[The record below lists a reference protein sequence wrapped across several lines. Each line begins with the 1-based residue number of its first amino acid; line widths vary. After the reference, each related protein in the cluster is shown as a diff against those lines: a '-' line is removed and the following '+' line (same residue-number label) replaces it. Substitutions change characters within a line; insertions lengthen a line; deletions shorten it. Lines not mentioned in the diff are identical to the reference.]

1 MKRRTFLGACASSL
15 LYGCPQPAR
24 QASGRL
30 LGPDMALGHRLRD
43 GHFPP
48 PASHEQTPV
57 VIVGGGVAGLS
68 AAWRLQKAGFND
80 FQLLELED
88 NPGGNARWGE
98 NTVSRYP
105 WGAHYLPLPG
115 PEAVWVR
122 ELLSDLGV
130 LIGDPHATS
139 PEYDERYLCHAP
151 HERLF
156 IHGQWQDGLLPQF
169 GISQKAQQQYRQF
182 DLLMAQFK
190 QLRGHDGKRA
200 FAIPSALSS
209 RDPAITRLDQL
220 SMHDWLLQQ
229 GLTAKALH
237 WYVNYACRDD
247 YGCDYRQTSAWAG
260 IHYFA
265 ARNGQAS
272 NAASDSVLTW
282 PEGNGW
288 IVQQLQQRLRQ
299 HIRCGQM
306 AFALEATQSQLQLDV
321 WDKSAGCS
329 KRIHCQQLIWA
340 APLQVLPKVWPALP
354 GDWRNAIGQ
363 LQYAPWLVANLTLD
377 GLPED
382 NGHSPLAWD
391 NVLYDS
397 PGLGYVVATH
407 QQLRQHESAT
417 VLTYYQALSHTS
429 PAQARRQLLQT
440 SLQQWQQDILQT
452 LANAHPRLQQ
462 QLRQMDIW
470 RWGHAM
476 TRPLPGL
483 LHSAA
488 LAGLRR
494 AEGAIHLAHSDLSGF
509 SLFEEAQYWGVSAA
523 EQLIA
528 TLNSSPIAAQAKQ
541 G

>member
-15 LYGCPQPAR
+15 LYGCPQPAPL
-24 QASGRL
+24 AGGRL

-43 GHFPP
+43 GHFPAP
-48 PASHEQTPV
+48 SSSERMPL

-68 AAWRLQKAGFND
+68 AAWRLQKAGFSD
-80 FQLLELED
+80 FVLLELEQQ
-88 NPGGNARWGE
+88 PGGNARWGE
-98 NTVSRYP
+98 NAVSRYP

-115 PEAVWVR
+115 PEAIWVR

-130 LIGDPHATS
+130 LIGDPHAAA

-169 GISQKAQQQYRQF
+169 GISQQVQQQYRQF
-182 DLLMAQFK
+182 EQLMGQFK
-190 QLRGHDGKRA
+190 QLRGSDGKRA

-209 RDPAITRLDQL
+209 SDPRFTQLDRL

-229 GLTAKALH
+229 GLTAAPLH

-265 ARNGQAS
+265 ARNAQAS

-288 IVQQLQQRLRQ
+288 IVQQLQQRLQQ

-306 AFALEATQSQLQLDV
+306 AVALQATASQLQLDV
-321 WDKSAGCS
+321 WDHSAGRS

-340 APLQVLPKVWPALP
+340 APLQVLPRVWPALP
-354 GDWRNAIGQ
+354 ADWRQAIGQ
-363 LQYAPWLVANLTLD
+363 LQYAPWLVANLTLN

-382 NGHSPLAWD
+382 HGHSPLAWD

-397 PGLGYVVATH
+397 PGLGYVVSTH

-417 VLTYYQALSHTS
+417 VLTYYQALSHSS

-440 SLQQWQQDILQT
+440 SQHQWQRNILQT
-452 LANAHPRLQQ
+452 LASAHPRLTEQVQQ
-462 QLRQMDIW
+462 IDIW

-476 TRPLPGL
+476 ARPTPGL
-483 LHSAA
+483 LYGAA
-488 LAGLRR
+488 LPCLRR
-494 AEGAIHLAHSDLSGF
+494 TEGAIHLAHSDLSGF
-509 SLFEEAQYWGVSAA
+509 SLFEEAQYWGVTAA
-523 EQLIA
+523 ERVLA
-528 TLNSSPIAAQAKQ
+528 TLGNSAIAARIKQ
-541 G
+541 S